1 MQLANSK
8 VCISSLSAHF
18 SRDMPVGVIRL
29 SYSGPCD
36 WPIQGLACKYLCV
49 TGTAGKL
56 EDIEGVGPIH
66 NIGQSEGMREEYY
79 ASLRAKLSVSGAD
92 SQFTT
97 LANAKACAKFITGPC
112 GPTLSLSEAHSYFI
126 ILANANAC
134 AKHIIGPGGPTRAYR
149 EQTANLERWSMR
161 RPALNLLQASVGQA
175 EYIGSIQTFY
185 NIGQYE
191 GIGSRLSIY
200 NMHEKYYGSTRS
212 NLSVSEADSQF
223 MTMANAKACAK
234 FITDPGGP
242 TLAYRTQTAIL

>member
-1 MQLANSK
+1 
-8 VCISSLSAHF
+8 
-18 SRDMPVGVIRL
+18 MPVGVIRL

-56 EDIEGVGPIH
+56 EDIEGVGPIR
-66 NIGQSEGMREEYY
+66 NIGQSKGMREEYY

-97 LANAKACAKFITGPC
+97 LANAKACAKFITDPC

-134 AKHIIGPGGPTRAYR
+134 AKHIIGPGGPSRAYR
-149 EQTANLERWSMR
+149 KQTANLRYWPMR
-161 RPALNLLQASVGQA
+161 RPAQSLLRVPAGHA
-175 EYIGSIQTFY
+175 ERIGSRQPFY

-191 GIGSRLSIY
+191 GVR
-200 NMHEKYYGSTRS
+200 KT
-212 NLSVSEADSQF
+212 
-223 MTMANAKACAK
+223 
-234 FITDPGGP
+234 
-242 TLAYRTQTAIL
+242 IL